1 MEICEVAAELGTR
14 EFLEVLAFCEDTKT
28 VIKSGRQ
35 PRLSS
40 LSSNTFRIGGNENTE
55 FAESTI
61 ESAESTIE
69 SAESTIE
76 SAEST
81 IESAESTIESAEST
95 TESAESN
102 VESVESAESA
112 PKSTELLVHAPVAE
126 PNLLGFE
133 TTVYGAEIGAV
144 PTFKIAT
151 TAKRSGRP
159 KKNPKKTKQLK
170 QARILATKKRVYG
183 ERPVDLEEL
192 MDIFDSNPVSLEGC
206 AGFLKRFQVAPTNN
220 RLKPTVK
227 IVTRAFCDARSIEEI
242 LSQSMLEKFR
252 VMANQCSENHKK
264 ENDTPL
270 LSSEVAHTLRK
281 KQYSADMLSAMRKWH
296 EATQKF
302 MVVEMCL
309 SWLDQNPHEQFPPP
323 SSTLLDFD
331 IAHDEV
337 AKAVKNIDVLK
348 PVFSLVRFGGKTYL
362 DDECMMRSLHFIA
375 KATLSKVIPVYTTI
389 IPNVSD
395 EEKEVQLKE
404 RQRML
409 EMNGIL
415 AKFMGSTYV
424 TAVNVEAEKHW
435 CGVVVHAE
443 NDPMRIYV
451 YDPFNAHGGVIKKH
465 VSTFI
470 SPFISPE
477 MKVPWATLESVE
489 QYDGY
494 NCGVFTLMALELH
507 LRDIDSAPYNSK
519 TAAVFFR
526 YRYMAHALFA

>member
-1 MEICEVAAELGTR
+1 MAKFRTLRCTMMEICEVAAELGTR

-55 FAESTI
+55 F
-61 ESAESTIE
+61 AESTIE

-183 ERPVDLEEL
+183 ERPVNLEEL

-227 IVTRAFCDARSIEEI
+227 IVT
-242 LSQSMLEKFR
+242 L
-252 VMANQCSENHKK
+252 
-264 ENDTPL
+264 
-270 LSSEVAHTLRK
+270 
-281 KQYSADMLSAMRKWH
+281 
-296 EATQKF
+296 
-302 MVVEMCL
+302 
-309 SWLDQNPHEQFPPP
+309 
-323 SSTLLDFD
+323 
-331 IAHDEV
+331 

-424 TAVNVEAEKHW
+424 TAVNMEAEKHW

-443 NDPMRIYV
+443 NDPVRIYV

-465 VSTFI
+465 VSTLI